1 LLQVIY
7 QWAFWVGGAKLW
19 QRWWWVW
26 GGFHTFV
33 VVGNGGGFH
42 MLVVVGIGGVVF
54 GCMAEV
60 EVVG

>member
-1 LLQVIY
+1 VVLNC
-7 QWAFWVGGAKLW
+7 GGGGGGFG
-19 QRWWWVW
+19 

-33 VVGNGGGFH
+33 VVGTGGGFH

>member
-1 LLQVIY
+1 
-7 QWAFWVGGAKLW
+7 VG
-19 QRWWWVW
+19 
-26 GGFHTFV
+26 T
-33 VVGNGGGFH
+33 GGGFH